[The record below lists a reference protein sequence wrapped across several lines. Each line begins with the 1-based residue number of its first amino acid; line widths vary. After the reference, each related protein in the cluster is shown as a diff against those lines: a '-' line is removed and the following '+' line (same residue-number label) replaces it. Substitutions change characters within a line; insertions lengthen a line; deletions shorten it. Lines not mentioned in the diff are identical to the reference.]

1 MAVYNGSNIVIY
13 EGDVAL
19 GHTTTAT
26 MNLTVDLPDATTK
39 DSGGWVEIL
48 AGKRTCKITCEGL
61 IDYSDQMNY
70 NQFVQRIITRKYA
83 KFVFQDATQFF
94 FGGGYINSVEQ
105 IADQEAGAKYSVEM
119 IITGPLYFE
128 PRLPWNLV
136 FTNWENVNINW
147 ENV

>member
-1 MAVYNGSNIVIY
+1 
-13 EGDVAL
+13 
-19 GHTTTAT
+19 
-26 MNLTVDLPDATTK
+26 
-39 DSGGWVEIL
+39 
-48 AGKRTCKITCEGL
+48 
-61 IDYSDQMNY
+61 MNY

-94 FGGGYINSVEQ
+94 FGGGYLNSVEQ
-105 IADQEAGAKYSVEM
+105 IADQETGAKYSVE
-119 IITGPLYFE
+119 IIISGPLYFE